1 VNAVANAWSSDVG
14 RLVFSFTTSSSSSSS
29 TTTTIPPPASSSYSS
44 SPSDSYS
51 CCKVLVGRSPTH
63 YAARAWAH
71 SLCRAFPLP
80 AARRSRIEGHCSTDR
95 GGGSGACGLRAVS
108 SVFLD
113 LCVLRC
119 AAGVAVGSPE
129 DEATEM
135 TSSRSQAQLLLCCGG
150 GEDRGGKV
158 GRRVS
163 LTGNGRD
170 KRYDRRGVPGRARRR
185 ELGLSH
191 GVCIHAEGSL
201 GRTNLYWVIAKG
213 AKSDVGG
220 GVRGR
225 RLTLSKGAYMHTH
238 AEGTLGGTHL
248 YWALGLTTI
257 RTNNTHLDV
266 ATRARHLIYLAFVY
280 TIHETTACGQLRP
293 CPQWRSPI
301 PTRMV
306 WT

>member
-1 VNAVANAWSSDVG
+1 VCLESC
-14 RLVFSFTTSSSSSSS
+14 LVRFLE
-29 TTTTIPPPASSSYSS
+29 
-44 SPSDSYS
+44 
-51 CCKVLVGRSPTH
+51 LVR
-63 YAARAWAH
+63 AA
-71 SLCRAFPLP
+71 LC
-80 AARRSRIEGHCSTDR
+80 H
-95 GGGSGACGLRAVS
+95 GGGSGQSRRRGNRNDVKQ
-108 SVFLD
+108 VRGPVTF
-113 LCVLRC
+113 VLR
-119 AAGVAVGSPE
+119 G
-129 DEATEM
+129 
-135 TSSRSQAQLLLCCGG
+135 
-150 GEDRGGKV
+150 RGGKV

-170 KRYDRRGVPGRARRR
+170 KRYDRRGVPGPARRR

-238 AEGTLGGTHL
+238 AEGTLGGMHL

-301 PTRMV
+301 PTHMV